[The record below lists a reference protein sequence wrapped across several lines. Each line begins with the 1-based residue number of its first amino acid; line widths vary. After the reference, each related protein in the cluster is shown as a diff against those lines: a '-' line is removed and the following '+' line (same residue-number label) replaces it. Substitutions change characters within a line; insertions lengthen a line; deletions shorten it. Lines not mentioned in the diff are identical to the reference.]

1 MIVCFR
7 LSWLKPY
14 EQCRRGM
21 VEQEQQPDKEYKPY
35 LTQLSKEFEE
45 L

>member
-1 MIVCFR
+1 
-7 LSWLKPY
+7 
-14 EQCRRGM
+14 M